1 MQPPVTNYRYL
12 LQTMPLPGLP
22 LIVNILELDGP
33 VSHGKAF
40 HAIKEHYLHELDETA
55 ASPAWQTTVQ

>member
-1 MQPPVTNYRYL
+1 
-12 LQTMPLPGLP
+12 MPLPGLP